1 MVRRFFIIILLL
13 CEFLPISMMAQKRL
27 TLEDLNFGGVNYAA
41 MSPVKKH
48 YKWVGNELVESDG
61 KPEKAKYPKVTSRD
75 HNIYVQFAEGE
86 DEVQLTHDG
95 NRELVYG
102 EIVHRNEWGIEDGIF
117 MSPDRSKV
125 AFYRMDQS
133 MVMDYPQVNIIG
145 YEAKHE
151 PDKYPMAG
159 TASHKVTIGIID
171 LTDRQNLQPRYL
183 DLGDVTDRFFTNISW
198 GPDGKTLYLI
208 ELNRDQN
215 ESHLDAYDVATGK
228 KKAALFTER
237 DEKYVEPLYPITFL
251 PWDDSKY
258 IYWSQKDGFWH
269 LYLGS
274 LNSKKGKNADFIQLT
289 KGEWVVMSIIGFC
302 EKTKS
307 VIISANKESH
317 IQRNLYRLDLSKL
330 PTKGEGAKMTLLD
343 NGKGV
348 HRGKLN
354 DDGTML
360 LDSWTE
366 PDVPRAYATIN
377 TKTGERKEVFT
388 APNPWEGYDIPIYK
402 HGTLTA
408 ADGKTEL
415 HYRMVLPKDFDEN
428 KKYPTVVY
436 VYGGPRVHLIDAS
449 WHWASRPWETYM
461 AGQGYII
468 FVLENR
474 GSENRGKEFEQVT
487 YRQLGQ
493 EEMKDQM
500 KGVEYLKSLPYV
512 DMDRLGIHGWSYG
525 GYMTISLMTNY
536 KNVFKVGVAGGPVI
550 DWKWYEVMYG
560 ERYMDT
566 PQDNPEGYA
575 KCSLLSKAKDVNGK
589 LLIITGY
596 NDKTVVPQHC
606 LNFIYECNL
615 AGTYPDFY
623 VFPGEEHNMKKH
635 QSVVLHE
642 RITQYFNDYLK

>member
-1 MVRRFFIIILLL
+1 
-13 CEFLPISMMAQKRL
+13 MMAQKRL
-27 TLEDLNFGGVNYAA
+27 TLEDLNFGGVNYTA

-61 KPEKAKYPKVTSRD
+61 KPEKAKYPKVTTRD
-75 HNIYVQFAEGE
+75 HNLYVQFAEGE
-86 DEVQLTHDG
+86 EEVQLTHDG
-95 NRELVYG
+95 CRELVYG
-102 EIVHRNEWGIEDGIF
+102 EAVHRNEWGIDNGIF
-117 MSPDRSKV
+117 MSPDRTKV

-133 MVMDYPQVNIIG
+133 MVTDYPQVSIIG
-145 YEAKHE
+145 YEARHE
-151 PDKYPMAG
+151 PDKYPMTGA
-159 TASHKVTIGIID
+159 TSHKVTIGIID
-171 LTDRQNLQPRYL
+171 LIDRQNLQPRYL
-183 DLGDVTDRFFTNISW
+183 DLGDVTDRYFTNISW
-198 GPDGKTLYLI
+198 APDGKSLYLI

-215 ESHLDAYDVATGK
+215 ESHLDAYDVVTGK
-228 KKAALFTER
+228 KKATLFTER
-237 DEKYVEPLYPITFL
+237 DEKYVEPLHPITFL

-274 LNSKKGKNADFIQLT
+274 LNDKKGKKADLIQLT

-302 EKTKS
+302 EKDKS

-330 PTKGEGAKMTLLD
+330 PSRNEGVKMILLD

-348 HRGKLN
+348 HDGVLN
-354 DDGTML
+354 DNGTML
-360 LDSWTE
+360 LDIWTE

-377 TKTGERKEVFT
+377 TRTGERKEVFT
-388 APNPWEGYDIPIYK
+388 APNPWEGYDIPIYR

-428 KKYPTVVY
+428 KKYPAVVY
-436 VYGGPRVHLIDAS
+436 VYGGPHAHNIASS

-461 AGQGYII
+461 AGEGYIV
-468 FVLENR
+468 FVLDNR
-474 GSENRGKEFEQVT
+474 GSENRGKEFEQVI
-487 YRQLGQ
+487 YRQMGQ

-500 KGVEYLKSLPYV
+500 KGVEFLSSLPYI
-512 DMDRLGIHGWSYG
+512 DTGRLGVHGWSYG

-575 KCSLLSKAKDVNGK
+575 KCSLLSKAKDLNGK

-642 RITQYFNDYLK
+642 RITKYFNDYLK